1 MKPMI
6 LSLLVV
12 LALTTTGALLAQS
25 SVNDGATAG
34 SGTSTSSSYGS
45 SGPGGA
51 AGAGNSAG
59 TTGTMISN
67 HSDHLPRTASK
78 LPLVVAFGLLVLS
91 AGFIVRSSR

>member
-12 LALTTTGALLAQS
+12 LALTATGALLAQS

-45 SGPGGA
+45 SGPG
-51 AGAGNSAG
+51 GAGNSAG